1 MKRLENELKESKEL
15 FDKKLTEKQ
24 KAVSQNDI
32 ETSLNHKDGKL
43 TRLERQVDE
52 SDAMI
57 QANNAKISDL
67 QGQLLAEAAS
77 ALESTQQLETTI
89 HAKEEEVG
97 QLNVDLTR
105 VTASANRLQNELKTA
120 TSELA
125 LLEELA
131 QNDIEESDAIIQAK
145 TAKISGLQEKIMV
158 NEENVLAV
166 RQQLEANIRT
176 KEDQVDQLKADLTR
190 VSADANNLQLELN
203 SMTAL
208 KDAVASEIAA
218 LEEIID
224 DTSNEYEDII
234 KVKEAKIS
242 DLQDQMVGN
251 EASTLEAR

>member
-1 MKRLENELKESKEL
+1 
-15 FDKKLTEKQ
+15 
-24 KAVSQNDI
+24 
-32 ETSLNHKDGKL
+32 LNHKDGKL

-125 LLEELA
+125 LLEELV